1 MYACRF
7 SWKPRNR
14 PVRLL
19 FSTVDQHA
27 AKHGGEICILTRPT
41 KQPAPRIMPVRTCTA
56 ATTYCNTVCHSVNH
70 AWPPYAREAATR
82 ALILLY
88 FHRTRI
94 RDPPPHASS
103 PHRARGASRRA
114 ELSRMQRR
122 VARPARRARARMVP
136 CPCMG
141 DAAQKRG
148 GSPDRRT
155 IGEPRPQIQCQ
166 RLITGS
172 NLVPRGCPPSLLQ
185 HMTNSLIRPSPFLNL
200 IIIIIISSS
209 LSLSQGKN
217 KHMQ

>member
-122 VARPARRARARMVP
+122 VARPAPPARARAWSHAHAWATQRRNA
-136 CPCMG
+136 G
-141 DAAQKRG
+141 GAQIG
-148 GSPDRRT
+148 GPSASPGRR
-155 IGEPRPQIQCQ
+155 
-166 RLITGS
+166 S
-172 NLVPRGCPPSLLQ
+172 NA
-185 HMTNSLIRPSPFLNL
+185 NA
-200 IIIIIISSS
+200 
-209 LSLSQGKN
+209 
-217 KHMQ
+217 